1 MNLAKALGLGIL
13 LYVILFLVAT
23 TVMYVLG
30 IPFVGQVL
38 VVATPLFSIP
48 IAYIYLMELPEKQF
62 LESIELG
69 FFWIILSLLLDIGV
83 FVYLFESGWDYFNSP
98 LVWLRYGEFMFFNAI
113 IGGLVEGTREQ
124 TPFKEHKN
132 TGE

>member
-23 TVMYVLG
+23 TVMYALG

-38 VVATPLFSIP
+38 VVAAPLFSIP
-48 IAYIYLMELPEKQF
+48 IVYIYLMGFSEKQF

-69 FFWIILSLLLDIGV
+69 FFWIILSLLLDMGV

-98 LVWLRYGEFMFFNAI
+98 LVWLRYGELIFFNAI
-113 IGGLVEGTREQ
+113 IGGLVEGTQEK
-124 TPFKEHKN
+124 TPLKEHKN
-132 TGE
+132 TGV